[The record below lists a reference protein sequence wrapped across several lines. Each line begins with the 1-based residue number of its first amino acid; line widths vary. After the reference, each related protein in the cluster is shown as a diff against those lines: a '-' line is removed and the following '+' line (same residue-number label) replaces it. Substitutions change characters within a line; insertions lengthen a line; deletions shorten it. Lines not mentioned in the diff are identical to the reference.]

1 MNIIKKMTGLF
12 SVMEDEVR
20 SFRLLFLQSLFIG
33 FANSYYYIVSS
44 SFLIKNVS
52 IKNLPTAYIVTGTA
66 GFLLIQLYKNT
77 QKKYG
82 IARSYRMAIIIF
94 TVVCAFNFF
103 AMFELADNRNF
114 AIFLAYFTVLFA
126 APFTTIF
133 SLGLFAQCSRI
144 YNMAQSKRL
153 LALIISGEIISSI
166 IAYMSMPAMGL
177 FIKSHIYV
185 LLPVAGV
192 FAMLIFIPFN
202 KLAGI
207 TGEKFKLPNLKK
219 DVKLDFTFF
228 RKDKFYTLIAVATLF
243 SVFAIYV
250 VDYAYLISVRYMAK
264 LNNLEIAQIVSVF
277 FFAVKVGELTFSFAS
292 GKILSNKGVK
302 FSLLLLPA
310 ILLLFSA
317 LAFLFGFLFHG
328 TPIFLLAFLFLGKL
342 TERAIRKAITTPS
355 VKVMY
360 QVAEPHERLEIEAS
374 IDGLL
379 SQVATVVSGVVLL
392 VISFIFFG
400 HNDMFNLLHLFSFVC
415 IVAFAL
421 WSFFSFRMYESY
433 RHKIKDFLLKVKTS
447 IHPGKVV
454 VPASDLQEDAVLSDD
469 NNVRLVDRVHIAI
482 SAVHNVKKE
491 ELLDLIKIY
500 NPKQSL
506 DFRNEHEDTVS
517 KKLVHVYYSNTFY
530 FSRLLILRYINH
542 FQSEVAFTF
551 LKELWDVSDIT
562 CRLELII
569 SFNEREHK
577 HVDPTFFE
585 RQAEQCVKEIVWLDA
600 ALYDVE
606 SLKNEDLDAEL
617 DHHRSMQVALLF
629 QLLRPIYEPGV
640 MQVIYD
646 IVTKNKGD
654 IENQLFALELLDITL
669 TPTLKEMIKPVL
681 EPISFENKKQKLNKL
696 FHIYHYTPKDRL
708 VDILMKDYNLISLRL
723 KELALI
729 AYNRVTEEKHVLSAF
744 RTNSIDNLKYR
755 ADEMFSGYQDPF
767 FQAKME
773 VLKTVEYNYSTL
785 KTMGPYLINYAIF
798 VPRQRN
804 NANEWLHKMSAT
816 QPYLVEMRLS
826 SNVPVKLDS
835 LALALLVTLKQRQ
848 LDHHDHAMAEA

>member
-66 GFLLIQLYKNT
+66 GFLLIQLYKST

-82 IARSYRMAIIIF
+82 IVRSYRMAVIIF
-94 TVVCAFNFF
+94 TIVCALNFF
-103 AMFELADNRNF
+103 AMFELADNRTF

-126 APFTTIF
+126 APFTAIF

-177 FIKSHIYV
+177 FIKSHIYI

-192 FAMLIFIPFN
+192 FSLLILIPFS

-207 TGEKFKLPNLKK
+207 TGDKFNLPAIKK
-219 DVKLDFTFF
+219 DVKVDFSFF
-228 RKDKFYTLIAVATLF
+228 RKDRFYTLIAVATIF

-250 VDYAYLISVRYMAK
+250 VDYAYLISVRHMHEITD
-264 LNNLEIAQIVSVF
+264 LEIAQIVSVF
-277 FFAVKVGELTFSFAS
+277 FFVVKVGELTFSFLS
-292 GKILSNKGVK
+292 GKILSSKGVK
-302 FSLLLLPA
+302 FSLLLLPG
-310 ILLLFSA
+310 ILLLFSIF
-317 LAFLFGFLFHG
+317 AFASGFLFHN

-342 TERAIRKAITTPS
+342 TERAIRKAIMTPS

-379 SQVATVVSGVVLL
+379 SQIATVVSGVVLL
-392 VISFIFFG
+392 AISMAFFG
-400 HNDMFNLLHLFSFVC
+400 NNDLFNLLHLFSFVC
-415 IVAFAL
+415 IIAFAL

-433 RHKIKDFLLKVKTS
+433 RHKIKDFLLRVKTTV
-447 IHPGKVV
+447 HPHKITV
-454 VPASDLQEDAVLSDD
+454 AAKDLQEDAVLSDD
-469 NNVRLVDRVHIAI
+469 SNVRLVDQVHVAIA
-482 SAVHNVKKE
+482 AVNKVGKE
-491 ELLDLIKIY
+491 DLLDLIKIY
-500 NPKQSL
+500 NPKQAL
-506 DFRNEHEDTVS
+506 DLRHEHDDTVS
-517 KKLVHVYYSNTFY
+517 KKLVHIYYSNTFY
-530 FSRLLILRYINH
+530 FSRLLILRYLNH
-542 FQSEVAFTF
+542 FSSEHAFTF
-551 LKELWDVSDIT
+551 LKELWDVSDLT

-569 SFNEREHK
+569 SYNEREHK
-577 HVDPTFFE
+577 RLGHTFFE
-585 RQAEQCVKEIVWLDA
+585 RQAEECVKEIIWLDA
-600 ALYDVE
+600 AMFDVA
-606 SLKNEDLDAEL
+606 SLKNEDLEAEL
-617 DHHRSMQVALLF
+617 EHHRSMQVALLF
-629 QLLRPIYEPGV
+629 QLLRPIYEQGV
-640 MQVIYD
+640 IQVIYD
-646 IVTKNKGD
+646 IITKNKGD

-669 TPTLKEMIKPVL
+669 SPALKEMVKPVL
-681 EPISFENKKQKLNKL
+681 EPISFENKRQKLGKL

-708 VDILMKDYNLISLRL
+708 VDVLMKDYNLVSLRL

-755 ADEMFSGYQDPF
+755 ADEMFTGYADPF

-773 VLKTVEYNYSTL
+773 VLKTVEYNYSAL

-798 VPRQRN
+798 VPRQKN
-804 NANEWLHKMSAT
+804 NANAWLHKMSAM
-816 QPYLVEMRLS
+816 QPYLVDIRLS

-835 LALALLVTLKQRQ
+835 LALALLVTLKQRRE
-848 LDHHDHAMAEA
+848 LHYEHVMAEV